1 VNVRDG
7 LLFLHIVG
15 VAGWLGGG
23 MYAFF
28 THSAL
33 VTMDTAAA
41 GPALQRLKKV
51 EDRFFGP
58 VSGLVL
64 LSGIGLV
71 ITSEAFG
78 WGDAFVLIGLGAFV
92 LSAILAATV
101 GKRSSERLAEA
112 TSTGTDVGAALKT
125 WRRGTVWDLLI
136 LAVVIWAMIAKLGV

>member
-1 VNVRDG
+1 MRDG

-23 MYAFF
+23 AYALY
-28 THSAL
+28 TYSAL
-33 VTMDTAAA
+33 APMEPAAA

-71 ITSEAFG
+71 LTSDAFG
-78 WGDAFVLIGLGAFV
+78 WGDAFVLIGLGAF
-92 LSAILAATV
+92 LISAIIGATV
-101 GKRSSERLAEA
+101 GKRNSERLVEA
-112 TSTGTDVGAALKT
+112 TTSGTGVGEALRS
-125 WRRGTVWDLLI
+125 WRRVTVWDFVI
-136 LAVVIWAMIAKLGV
+136 LAVVVWAMITKLGA